1 MTTTTAHNPPVHS
14 ISVHY
19 AGDRLDK
26 TGAPEASCDACDRR
40 WHGRSL
46 HNRDACG
53 ARPIFGAPLDE
64 HLTSIEELAAYL
76 RIPVSTIYGWR
87 RTGQG
92 PAAMKVGRHLRYDRA
107 EFSRWLTTLSKYEA
121 GGLMGHIRKWSKH
134 RRRVLGGTSV
144 RAIPGTDT

>member
-1 MTTTTAHNPPVHS
+1 MTTTTANNNSPVHP

-19 AGDRLDK
+19 ARDRLDK

-46 HNRDACG
+46 HNPDACG
-53 ARPIFGAPLDE
+53 ARRMFGAPLDE
-64 HLTSIEELAAYL
+64 HLMSIEELAAYL

-92 PAAMKVGRHLRYDRA
+92 PAAMKVGRHLRYDPA
-107 EFSRWLTTLSKYEA
+107 EVSRWLTTLST
-121 GGLMGHIRKWSKH
+121 
-134 RRRVLGGTSV
+134 RR
-144 RAIPGTDT
+144 AD